1 MRTGSRKGVFGLSL
15 FYFILAWFFSVCK
28 SRPLPL
34 KLRMM
39 DDLVDNEEKNH
50 QGKKQLQQ
58 SPEKKK
64 KKAALLLFQ
73 LKNPSGIEGV
83 ELLLRKTCRA
93 ERRKCFCMIN
103 GHEGPFLAQL
113 LLLLYSQVAERVN
126 LSKQRKLFNN
136 IIQTIFFILELS
148 NQF

>member
-1 MRTGSRKGVFGLSL
+1 MISWTTRKRTIKERSSFSR
-15 FYFILAWFFSVCK
+15 A
-28 SRPLPL
+28 
-34 KLRMM
+34 LR
-39 DDLVDNEEKNH
+39 
-50 QGKKQLQQ
+50 
-58 SPEKKK
+58 SKKK

-113 LLLLYSQVAERVN
+113 LLLLYSQAAERVN
-126 LSKQRKLFNN
+126 LSK
-136 IIQTIFFILELS
+136 
-148 NQF
+148 

>member
-1 MRTGSRKGVFGLSL
+1 
-15 FYFILAWFFSVCK
+15 
-28 SRPLPL
+28 
-34 KLRMM
+34 M

-58 SPEKKK
+58 SPEKK

-113 LLLLYSQVAERVN
+113 LLLLYSRAAERVN

-136 IIQTIFFILELS
+136 IIQTIFSFWNFLTNLKGFLLDSHSFSLIVFDSRLQS
-148 NQF
+148 SIVNDSH